1 MICNHLHYSSFRSEN
16 LLTCLCLW
24 SITRCFSSATS
35 AEKCCAFVHFL
46 HPICLEHYHWD
57 LWTSCSPSHSNS
69 RRWPWGMSRQKLCPA
84 TTEERRIDGVFD
96 PSVPKP
102 ENLPLG
108 RLRLGPYDLTQ
119 TMEELAATMIYHQN
133 RLYRQHETFSR
144 E

>member
-1 MICNHLHYSSFRSEN
+1 
-16 LLTCLCLW
+16 
-24 SITRCFSSATS
+24 
-35 AEKCCAFVHFL
+35 
-46 HPICLEHYHWD
+46 
-57 LWTSCSPSHSNS
+57 
-69 RRWPWGMSRQKLCPA
+69 MSRQKLCPA